1 MALDKVTTGVI
12 ADDAVS
18 TDQIANNAAISTSG
32 AIAGTGGLTID
43 GATVFNE
50 ASADVDFRVESNG
63 NANMLVVDGGT
74 DRVGIKTAVPTE
86 DLHITGTDGS
96 NSYLLIQNDASPESV
111 QKFGYENNNGGFIN
125 LQNESGTD
133 SVRFRS
139 YGNSFTLNNF
149 GIGTTA
155 PAALLEVSASS
166 GEGIARITAASGEN
180 AYLDF
185 YDTTSF
191 NCRIGSHASGH
202 LLFMTNGANE
212 RMRIDDGGEVGIGRS
227 PVANKTLCISG
238 LTGNTSDQILNLA
251 NSSDAEQL
259 YVTEGGYGWINA
271 ASWNYSSDI
280 KLKENIVYLESTLD
294 KINSLKPC
302 SFDYIDGS
310 KSNLG
315 FIAQDVQVVVP
326 EAISNSAQEG
336 EEELLG
342 MKTNFII
349 PLLTKAIQELS
360 AKVTALESA

>member
-1 MALDKVTTGVI
+1 
-12 ADDAVS
+12 
-18 TDQIANNAAISTSG
+18 
-32 AIAGTGGLTID
+32 
-43 GATVFNE
+43 
-50 ASADVDFRVESNG
+50 
-63 NANMLVVDGGT
+63 
-74 DRVGIKTAVPTE
+74 
-86 DLHITGTDGS
+86 
-96 NSYLLIQNDASPESV
+96 
-111 QKFGYENNNGGFIN
+111 
-125 LQNESGTD
+125 
-133 SVRFRS
+133 
-139 YGNSFTLNNF
+139 
-149 GIGTTA
+149 
-155 PAALLEVSASS
+155 
-166 GEGIARITAASGEN
+166 
-180 AYLDF
+180 
-185 YDTTSF
+185 
-191 NCRIGSHASGH
+191 
-202 LLFMTNGANE
+202 MTNGANE

-336 EEELLG
+336 KEELLG